1 MFWEDTFLKRWLII
15 YCWKT
20 SLQNSEMSSF
30 FAFSDVECGR
40 NKSKLFECPS
50 WKWTQTKRNTHWT
63 WAERTYG
70 RQQQIIWAVFFQ
82 TNYIA
87 QTLVKETRDNI
98 ADLIIWTTSIQSF
111 GVVSTL
117 SFYLFCLTIFCQFC
131 QVVHKYLLIEWF
143 LDRVMVEV
151 LGTLCASRGR
161 VIPSLT

>member
-1 MFWEDTFLKRWLII
+1 MPQLEVNTNQK
-15 YCWKT
+15 
-20 SLQNSEMSSF
+20 
-30 FAFSDVECGR
+30 
-40 NKSKLFECPS
+40 
-50 WKWTQTKRNTHWT
+50 NTHWT

-98 ADLIIWTTSIQSF
+98 ADLIIWTTSSQSF

-131 QVVHKYLLIEWF
+131 QVGHKY
-143 LDRVMVEV
+143 
-151 LGTLCASRGR
+151 
-161 VIPSLT
+161 